1 MLKPLGNRVVVKMVE
16 AEETTKS
23 GLIITSKSEE
33 KSQIA
38 EVIKVGPGIEEDGKK
53 VPMQV
58 KEGEKVVLNQYA
70 GTTIKYEGEEYVIVK
85 ESDILAIVE

>member
-1 MLKPLGNRVVVKMVE
+1 MLKPLGTRVVVKMVE

-38 EVIKVGPGIEEDGKK
+38 EVIKVGPGLEEDGKK

-85 ESDILAIVE
+85 ESDILAIAE

>member
-1 MLKPLGNRVVVKMVE
+1 MLKPLGSRVVVKMVE

-58 KEGEKVVLNQYA
+58 KEGDKVVLNQYA
-70 GTTIKYEGEEYVIVK
+70 GTTVKYEGEDYVIVK
-85 ESDILAIVE
+85 ESDILAIAE

>member
-38 EVIKVGPGIEEDGKK
+38 EVIKVGPGLEEDGKK

-58 KEGEKVVLNQYA
+58 KEGDRVVLNQYA

-85 ESDILAIVE
+85 ESDILAIAE

>member
-1 MLKPLGNRVVVKMVE
+1 MLKPLGTRVVVKMVE

-38 EVIKVGPGIEEDGKK
+38 EVIKVGPGLEEDGKK

-58 KEGEKVVLNQYA
+58 KEGDKVVLNQYA
-70 GTTIKYEGEEYVIVK
+70 GTMIKYEGEEYVIVK
-85 ESDILAIVE
+85 ESDILAIAE

>member
-1 MLKPLGNRVVVKMVE
+1 MLKPLGTRVVVKMVE

-38 EVIKVGPGIEEDGKK
+38 EVIKVGSGLEEDGKK

-58 KEGEKVVLNQYA
+58 KEGDKVVLNQYA
-70 GTTIKYEGEEYVIVK
+70 GTAVKYEGEEYVIVK
-85 ESDILAIVE
+85 ESDILAIAE

>member
-38 EVIKVGPGIEEDGKK
+38 EVSKVGPGIEEDGKK

-58 KEGEKVVLNQYA
+58 KEGDKVVLNQYA

-85 ESDILAIVE
+85 ESDILAIAE

>member
-1 MLKPLGNRVVVKMVE
+1 MLKPLGSRVVVKMVE

-38 EVIKVGPGIEEDGKK
+38 EVIKVGSGLEEDGKK

-58 KEGEKVVLNQYA
+58 KEGDKVVLNQYA
-70 GTTIKYEGEEYVIVK
+70 GTTVKYEGEEYVIVK
-85 ESDILAIVE
+85 ESDILAIAE

>member
-1 MLKPLGNRVVVKMVE
+1 MLKPLGTRVVVKMVE

-38 EVIKVGPGIEEDGKK
+38 EVIKVGPGLEEDGKK

-58 KEGEKVVLNQYA
+58 KEGDKVVLNQYA
-70 GTTIKYEGEEYVIVK
+70 GTTIKYEGEEYVIVT
-85 ESDILAIVE
+85 ESDILAIAE

>member
-1 MLKPLGNRVVVKMVE
+1 MLKPLGSRVVVKMVE

-38 EVIKVGPGIEEDGKK
+38 EVIKVGPGLEEDGKK

-58 KEGEKVVLNQYA
+58 KEGDKVVLNQYA
-70 GTTIKYEGEEYVIVK
+70 GTTVKYEGEEYVIVK
-85 ESDILAIVE
+85 ESDILAIAE

>member
-38 EVIKVGPGIEEDGKK
+38 EVVKVGPGLEEDGKK

-58 KEGEKVVLNQYA
+58 KEGDKVVLNQYA

-85 ESDILAIVE
+85 ESDILAIAE

>member
-58 KEGEKVVLNQYA
+58 KEGDKVVLNQYA

>member
-53 VPMQV
+53 VLMQV
-58 KEGEKVVLNQYA
+58 KEGDKVVLNQYA

-85 ESDILAIVE
+85 QSDILAIAE

>member
-1 MLKPLGNRVVVKMVE
+1 MLKPLGTRVVVKMVE

-38 EVIKVGPGIEEDGKK
+38 EVIKVGSGLEEDGKK

-58 KEGEKVVLNQYA
+58 KEGDKVVLNQYA

-85 ESDILAIVE
+85 ENDILAIAE

>member
-58 KEGEKVVLNQYA
+58 KEGDKVVLNQYA

-85 ESDILAIVE
+85 ESDILAITE

>member
-1 MLKPLGNRVVVKMVE
+1 MLKPLGDRVIVKMLE
-16 AEETTKS
+16 KEETTKS

-38 EVIKVGPGIEEDGKK
+38 QVLKVGEGIDSEGKK
-53 VPMQV
+53 VEICV
-58 KEGEKVVLNQYA
+58 KEGDKVVLNQYA

-85 ESDILAIVE
+85 ESDILAIAE

>member
-1 MLKPLGNRVVVKMVE
+1 MLKPLGTRVVVKMVE

-23 GLIITSKSEE
+23 GLIIASKSEE

-38 EVIKVGPGIEEDGKK
+38 EVIKVGTGLEEDGKK

-58 KEGEKVVLNQYA
+58 KEGDKVVLNQYA

>member
-58 KEGEKVVLNQYA
+58 KEGDKVVLNQYA

-85 ESDILAIVE
+85 ESDILAIAE

>member
-58 KEGEKVVLNQYA
+58 KEGDKVVLNQYA
-70 GTTIKYEGEEYVIVK
+70 GTTVKYEGEEYVIVK
-85 ESDILAIVE
+85 ESDILAIAE